1 MGCLEGMFHSHFSHS
16 LPMAAR
22 SKMVKSTVRIDF
34 DDEGKDP
41 RVGGGDTAGTAVS
54 SKGSYPF
61 YPQHKLPSKADPHP
75 SKAAP
80 RSWAI

>member
-54 SKGSYPF
+54 SKG
-61 YPQHKLPSKADPHP
+61 
-75 SKAAP
+75 
-80 RSWAI
+80 